1 MSESMRSPLLKYVPD
16 AIHHG
21 RAQWAFSGS
30 VVFADVSGFTKLSEN
45 LAGMGK
51 AGAEELTIILNK
63 SFTALLDISLT
74 EGGDLLSYGGDALLL
89 AFQGDNHAGRALRAA
104 VGMREALHGLGPV
117 ATDAGRVRLR
127 ISQGVH
133 SGDFRICIAGSRQ
146 RELMLIGDAATTVTD
161 IESAAGPGDVL
172 VSAATAAL
180 LPTRVL
186 GAELEGRR
194 FVTRMPA
201 PVAVPPR
208 RAAVDV
214 DGLEHYLPEAVRR
227 RILGDGLD
235 AEHRYV
241 GVAFIQV
248 RGVDA
253 AIRDRGPAQVTAE
266 LGRVVDTGE
275 RAAAEHGTCLI
286 ATDIAPD
293 GVKLIV
299 TAGAPDATEDVEG
312 VLLSTVRAV
321 LDEDLPLPVRAG
333 AHAGHVFAGE
343 VGSPDRR
350 VYTVIGDAVNLAA
363 RLMGKAETGQL
374 VASADLLARAGGR
387 FQQTP
392 LEPFFV
398 KGKRQAQR
406 ASVIGERLDADEGG
420 GWRAPFIGRER
431 ELEILTSAKEQAW
444 GGRGS
449 VVDIVG
455 APGVGKSRLLHHFLD
470 GVDGGRIIRITS
482 EPYQTNRPF
491 FASRLLL
498 RAVLDI
504 GQALS
509 PNEAGELLPAR
520 LRALDPELE
529 VWAPLLAPAI
539 DALVPATPAVDAL
552 APEFRMQRLQ
562 ETFGVVLSLA
572 LASPTVLVFED
583 ANHIDDASREVLAYA
598 LGFVHRGPWLVV
610 LTRRA
615 SEHGLHSDLSF
626 PTQQLELRPFGDADL
641 LALAQQVCERRPI
654 PDDELVRLVDRADG
668 NPLFLIEL
676 VQARMETDGHAELPT
691 TLEGIIAARI
701 DRLSGTD
708 RRVLRHLAVLGDR
721 VPPSLATDVLGD
733 LVPQVGDPRTWRR
746 LSEFVT
752 RDQDDLRF
760 RHGLV
765 RDVAYEGLPFALR
778 RLVHRRVAEML
789 DRQPDV
795 QDALRLNLLAL
806 HYDLAGAHQQAF
818 RYCRLAGERAIHDG
832 ANAEAAALLDRAV
845 ANARRGEALPEAV
858 AEVAEALG
866 DAAELAARY
875 DKATVGYRLA
885 RTMRNGDDDALARL
899 ARKEGVVRERI
910 GRYSTALTWYRRG
923 RHYADA
929 LPEPAAGRLRADLL
943 LAAAGIKMHQGR
955 LRACIEWAQRALV
968 EAIASGN
975 RRAEA
980 HSYYLLDL
988 AHTDLGD
995 PQAQEYRDK
1004 ALPIFEELGDRSGVA
1019 RTLGNLSVDA
1029 RYEGRWN
1036 DALDLAAR
1044 CSEIQEQLGDV
1055 AGLATSRYN
1064 AAEVL
1069 QDQGRLDDAAEMLVS
1084 ARRTWRAA
1092 GFNLGV
1098 AAASGALGRIAV
1110 RRREIDQG
1118 IELIDAAVALC
1129 AEMGADTWVA
1139 ELKAHRVE
1147 ADLFAGRWHDVLD
1160 AVGHDDASGSAGQ
1173 DAALR
1178 SKLSRFRGVA
1188 AAALGRSEGAAD
1200 LTSAIALADVAGAV
1214 YERALAEIE
1223 MADATGIADDGTLIA
1238 LQALKSLGVVELEHL
1253 LPDVPYARAASRLAE
1268 MAR

>member
-1 MSESMRSPLLKYVPD
+1 MRSPLLKYVPD

-214 DGLEHYLPEAVRR
+214 EGLEHYLPEAVRR

-431 ELEILTSAKEQAW
+431 ELEILT
-444 GGRGS
+444 
-449 VVDIVG
+449 
-455 APGVGKSRLLHHFLD
+455 
-470 GVDGGRIIRITS
+470 
-482 EPYQTNRPF
+482 
-491 FASRLLL
+491 
-498 RAVLDI
+498 
-504 GQALS
+504 
-509 PNEAGELLPAR
+509 
-520 LRALDPELE
+520 
-529 VWAPLLAPAI
+529 
-539 DALVPATPAVDAL
+539 
-552 APEFRMQRLQ
+552 
-562 ETFGVVLSLA
+562 
-572 LASPTVLVFED
+572 
-583 ANHIDDASREVLAYA
+583 
-598 LGFVHRGPWLVV
+598 
-610 LTRRA
+610 
-615 SEHGLHSDLSF
+615 
-626 PTQQLELRPFGDADL
+626 
-641 LALAQQVCERRPI
+641 
-654 PDDELVRLVDRADG
+654 
-668 NPLFLIEL
+668 
-676 VQARMETDGHAELPT
+676 
-691 TLEGIIAARI
+691 
-701 DRLSGTD
+701 
-708 RRVLRHLAVLGDR
+708 
-721 VPPSLATDVLGD
+721 
-733 LVPQVGDPRTWRR
+733 
-746 LSEFVT
+746 
-752 RDQDDLRF
+752 
-760 RHGLV
+760 
-765 RDVAYEGLPFALR
+765 
-778 RLVHRRVAEML
+778 
-789 DRQPDV
+789 
-795 QDALRLNLLAL
+795 
-806 HYDLAGAHQQAF
+806 
-818 RYCRLAGERAIHDG
+818 
-832 ANAEAAALLDRAV
+832 
-845 ANARRGEALPEAV
+845 
-858 AEVAEALG
+858 
-866 DAAELAARY
+866 
-875 DKATVGYRLA
+875 
-885 RTMRNGDDDALARL
+885 
-899 ARKEGVVRERI
+899 
-910 GRYSTALTWYRRG
+910 
-923 RHYADA
+923 
-929 LPEPAAGRLRADLL
+929 
-943 LAAAGIKMHQGR
+943 
-955 LRACIEWAQRALV
+955 
-968 EAIASGN
+968 
-975 RRAEA
+975 
-980 HSYYLLDL
+980 
-988 AHTDLGD
+988 
-995 PQAQEYRDK
+995 
-1004 ALPIFEELGDRSGVA
+1004 
-1019 RTLGNLSVDA
+1019 
-1029 RYEGRWN
+1029 
-1036 DALDLAAR
+1036 
-1044 CSEIQEQLGDV
+1044 
-1055 AGLATSRYN
+1055 
-1064 AAEVL
+1064 
-1069 QDQGRLDDAAEMLVS
+1069 
-1084 ARRTWRAA
+1084 
-1092 GFNLGV
+1092 
-1098 AAASGALGRIAV
+1098 
-1110 RRREIDQG
+1110 
-1118 IELIDAAVALC
+1118 
-1129 AEMGADTWVA
+1129 
-1139 ELKAHRVE
+1139 
-1147 ADLFAGRWHDVLD
+1147 
-1160 AVGHDDASGSAGQ
+1160 
-1173 DAALR
+1173 
-1178 SKLSRFRGVA
+1178 
-1188 AAALGRSEGAAD
+1188 
-1200 LTSAIALADVAGAV
+1200 
-1214 YERALAEIE
+1214 
-1223 MADATGIADDGTLIA
+1223 
-1238 LQALKSLGVVELEHL
+1238 
-1253 LPDVPYARAASRLAE
+1253 
-1268 MAR
+1268 